1 MNGVGKSA
9 SGRSAAALAAAALL
23 AVLGVPH
30 VGEAQPRGQDGRP
43 NVRTL
48 DHALEVYLSDDALQ
62 ALYVRTLDG
71 VGELGPAD
79 VRGGFFYNEDRDLI
93 LTGDM
98 MTRLGDLN
106 TQRAFE
112 VRAGVRAYGAFLAIE
127 NEDVFGLGLG
137 GEVSYYFSRDRRT
150 SVSLSVFYSPDIVT
164 FGHADDIK
172 DVTLRLTTELREGT
186 DLFVG
191 FRSFEL
197 DLPVDREVDD
207 NMHVGFR
214 RSF

>member
-1 MNGVGKSA
+1 VNEVRRVTSVGSA
-9 SGRSAAALAAAALL
+9 RTLAAGALL
-23 AVLGVPH
+23 AVLAVPQMGH
-30 VGEAQPRGQDGRP
+30 AQPRGQDGRP
-43 NVRTL
+43 DVRTL

-62 ALYVRTLDG
+62 ALYVRTLDN
-71 VGELGPAD
+71 VGQLGQAD

-98 MTRLGDLN
+98 MTRLGDLDAPG
-106 TQRAFE
+106 QFQ

-137 GEVSYYFSRDRRT
+137 GEVEYFFSRDRRT

-172 DVTLRLTTELREGT
+172 DATLRLTTELREGT

-191 FRSFEL
+191 FRSFEI

>member
-1 MNGVGKSA
+1 VKEVSRVTSA
-9 SGRSAAALAAAALL
+9 SAARVLAAGALLAALA
-23 AVLGVPH
+23 VPQL
-30 VGEAQPRGQDGRP
+30 GEAQPRGQDGRQG
-43 NVRTL
+43 VRTL

-62 ALYVRTLDG
+62 ALYARTLDN
-71 VGELGPAD
+71 VGQLGPAD

-98 MTRLGDLN
+98 MTRLGDLDAPG
-106 TQRAFE
+106 QFQ

-137 GEVSYYFSRDRRT
+137 GEVEYFFSRDRRT

-164 FGHADDIK
+164 FGRADDIK
-172 DVTLRLTTELREGT
+172 DATFRLTTELREGT

-191 FRSFEL
+191 FRSFEI

>member
-1 MNGVGKSA
+1 VNEVRTVTSA
-9 SGRSAAALAAAALL
+9 RPAGTLAAGALL
-23 AVLGVPH
+23 AMLAVPDT
-30 VGEAQPRGQDGRP
+30 GTAQPRAQDGRP
-43 NVRTL
+43 DVRTL

-62 ALYVRTLDG
+62 ALYVRTLDN
-71 VGELGPAD
+71 VGQLGQAD

-98 MTRLGDLN
+98 MTRLGDLDAPG
-106 TQRAFE
+106 RFE

-137 GEVSYYFSRDRRT
+137 GEVEYFFSRDRRT

-172 DVTLRLTTELREGT
+172 DATLRLTTELREGT

-191 FRSFEL
+191 FRSFEI

-207 NMHVGFR
+207 NLHVGFR

>member
-1 MNGVGKSA
+1 MNERRRTTNASRVSTRAAGVVL
-9 SGRSAAALAAAALL
+9 AALA
-23 AVLGVPH
+23 VPL
-30 VGEAQPRGQDGRP
+30 VGGAQPRAQNDAP

-62 ALYVRTLDG
+62 AMYVRTLD
-71 VGELGPAD
+71 VGQLGPAD

-98 MTRLGDLN
+98 LTRLGDLDSPG
-106 TQRAFE
+106 AFQ
-112 VRAGVRAYGAFLAIE
+112 VRAGARAYGAFLAIE

-137 GEVSYYFSRDRRT
+137 GEIEYYFARDRRT
-150 SVSLSVFYSPDIVT
+150 SVSLAVFYSPDIVT
-164 FGHADDIK
+164 FGRADDIK
-172 DVTLRLTTELREGT
+172 DATLRLKTELRDGT

-191 FRSFEL
+191 FRTFEI

-207 NMHVGFR
+207 NMHIGFR